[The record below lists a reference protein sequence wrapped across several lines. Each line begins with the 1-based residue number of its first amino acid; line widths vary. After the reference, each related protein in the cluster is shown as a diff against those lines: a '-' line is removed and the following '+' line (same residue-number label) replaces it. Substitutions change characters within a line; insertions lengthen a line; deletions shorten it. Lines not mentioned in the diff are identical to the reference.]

1 MLNIITSVNIPS
13 RGKQV
18 YDEDT
23 LIKVRGMLNDIEQTG
38 LSEIRRLGELFGDLA
53 SAQEIIVPKSILK
66 EAFDGLSEA
75 DRGAMLRISDRI
87 RKFSVA
93 QKESLYSLSIQIPG
107 GTVGHDIIPVQTAG
121 CYAPGGRFP
130 LPSSVFMTVIPA
142 KVAGVKNVIVASP
155 NPTQHTLAAAYI
167 AEADAFVRVGGV
179 QAIGGMAYGLFGYPA
194 ANVIVGP
201 GNRWVTASKQ
211 IISGQIGIDML
222 AGPSE
227 LMIVADEYADARTI
241 SADLL
246 AQAEHDPE
254 ALPVLICT
262 SQTVIDQANS
272 ALKKDLE
279 SLPAA
284 NREIARQSLK
294 NGYAVLVKDID
305 EAARIAN
312 AHAPEHLE
320 LLIED
325 AKTHSSKFT
334 ECGGLF
340 IGSSAAEV
348 IGDYGAGPNHTLPTG
363 GTAKHKGGLSVF
375 NFLRVRT
382 WINIDDNIA
391 ASGLYTDAGILGRIE
406 GLEGHARSAER
417 RVEPNKSSA

>member
-1 MLNIITSVNIPS
+1 MLNIITTENIPS

-18 YDEDT
+18 YDEDVLT
-23 LIKVRGMLNDIEQTG
+23 KVRGMLNDIEQTG
-38 LSEIRRLGELFGDLA
+38 LSEIRRLGELFGELA
-53 SAQEIIVPKSILK
+53 SAQEIIVPRSVLK
-66 EAFDGLSEA
+66 EAFDGLAKA
-75 DRGAMLRISDRI
+75 DRDAMLRISDRI

-93 QKESLYSLSIQIPG
+93 QKESLSSLSIQIPG
-107 GTVGHDIIPVQTAG
+107 GTVGHDVIPVQTAG

-130 LPSSVFMTVIPA
+130 LPSSVFMTAIPA

-179 QAIGGMAYGLFGYPA
+179 QAIGGMAYGLFGHPA

-279 SLPAA
+279 ALPEA

-294 NGYAVLVKDID
+294 NGYAVLVKDLD
-305 EAARIAN
+305 EAAKIAN
-312 AHAPEHLE
+312 VHAPEHLE

-325 AKTHSSKFT
+325 AKVHSSKFT

-340 IGSSAAEV
+340 IGNSAAEV

-382 WINIDDNIA
+382 WIHVEDRDSASSLYSDA
-391 ASGLYTDAGILGRIE
+391 AILGRIE

-417 RVEPNKSSA
+417 RLDPS

>member
-1 MLNIITSVNIPS
+1 MLNIITPENIPS

-18 YDEDT
+18 YDDET
-23 LIKVRGMLNDIEQTG
+23 LTKVRMMLGDIESLG
-38 LSEIRRLGELFGDLA
+38 LAEVKRLGELFGEL
-53 SAQEIIVPKSILK
+53 SPNQEIVVSKAILK
-66 EAFDGLSEA
+66 EAFDTLPAIE
-75 DRGAMLRISDRI
+75 RETMLRVATRI
-87 RKFSVA
+87 RKFALA
-93 QKESLYSLSIQIPG
+93 QKESLSSLAIEIPG
-107 GTVGHDIIPVQTAG
+107 GTVGHDVIPVQTAG

-142 KVAGVKNVIVASP
+142 RVAGVKNIIVASP

-167 AEADAFVRVGGV
+167 ADADSFIRVGGV
-179 QAIGGMAYGLFGYPA
+179 QAIGGMAYGLFGYPS

-201 GNRWVTASKQ
+201 GNRWVTSAKQ

-227 LMIVADEYADARTI
+227 LMIVADQYADPYTI

-254 ALPVLICT
+254 SLPVLVST
-262 SQTVIDQANS
+262 SQEVIDAVNIS
-272 ALKKDLE
+272 LSSDLE
-279 SLPAA
+279 GLPDA
-284 NREIARQSLK
+284 NKEIARQSLK

-305 EAARIAN
+305 AAARIAN
-312 AHAPEHLE
+312 DHAPEHLE
-320 LLIED
+320 LLID
-325 AKTHSSKFT
+325 NAKMHSSKFT

-340 IGSSAAEV
+340 IGNSAAEV

-382 WINIDDNIA
+382 WIYVSDREA
-391 ASGLYTDAGILGRIE
+391 ASSLYSDAATLGRIE
-406 GLEGHARSAER
+406 GLEGHARSAEKR
-417 RVEPNKSSA
+417 LEGIESK